1 MFSSSD
7 CHLGFSEARTWFV
20 SLARSRYESVLSLY
34 TASQMTPREKT
45 NTIKKKAKKPEESM
59 YNEEHTFNGVRISD
73 MIHSTLG
80 ALFET
85 WSFDY
90 VYLEAV
96 VSIGKEEGIK
106 GYWKGNLA
114 QISLSWEVVRIL
126 PYSAVQQF
134 AYESYKKLYAGK
146 DGELSVSGRL
156 AADASA
162 GMTSTF
168 AIIFQNLLTC
178 FSRSSTP

>member
-1 MFSSSD
+1 
-7 CHLGFSEARTWFV
+7 
-20 SLARSRYESVLSLY
+20 
-34 TASQMTPREKT
+34 MTPREKT

-59 YNEEHTFNGVRISD
+59 DNEECTYNGVRISD

-80 ALFET
+80 ALLET

-90 VYLEAV
+90 VYLE
-96 VSIGKEEGIK
+96 
-106 GYWKGNLA
+106 
-114 QISLSWEVVRIL
+114 ISLSWEVVRIL

-168 AIIFQNLLTC
+168 CYHIPKPPHLLLPLLNSLIRSQNFIQIQIKSELREYELMFC
-178 FSRSSTP
+178 